1 MTKTQ
6 EVLTFAVSLGEAM
19 LQSGAEIYRVKDT
32 VTRILQA
39 YELPQYDVYVLSNGI
54 FASANE
60 GREDA
65 CSIIRQVPL
74 GGVNLAEISYYNQLS
89 RDIVAKKCDIA
100 DGWVRLHQGSEEQMR
115 RPWELGLGC
124 GLGCAAFC
132 FLQNGNSWDVGTAYV
147 IGMLIEFFLIWMRK
161 QNMVRLVSSLFAS
174 IMVALASALIHWLG
188 VPIALDKVII
198 SGIIPLF
205 PGIAFTT
212 SIREIFN
219 ADHLSG
225 VIHLVDALLTALCI
239 AAGVGIGI
247 SIARGIG

>member
-89 RDIVAKKCDIA
+89 RDIVAKNVILPT
-100 DGWVRLHQGSEEQMR
+100 DGCV
-115 RPWELGLGC
+115 
-124 GLGCAAFC
+124 
-132 FLQNGNSWDVGTAYV
+132 
-147 IGMLIEFFLIWMRK
+147 
-161 QNMVRLVSSLFAS
+161 
-174 IMVALASALIHWLG
+174 
-188 VPIALDKVII
+188 
-198 SGIIPLF
+198 
-205 PGIAFTT
+205 
-212 SIREIFN
+212 
-219 ADHLSG
+219 
-225 VIHLVDALLTALCI
+225 CI
-239 AAGVGIGI
+239 KG
-247 SIARGIG
+247 ARNK